1 MTLVPPR
8 EDQPVFSFSA
18 TNKKHPQISMDVL
31 VYIKQN
37 DY

>member
-18 TNKKHPQISMDVL
+18 TNRKTSTNFYGCLSIYKTE
-31 VYIKQN
+31 
-37 DY
+37 